1 MMEAVWEMNSVIK
14 WTFMATLKPTASLS
28 TNALHGHD
36 GIFIWQREAKLM
48 KIKVCSFS
56 FFDSK
61 RDVYFFFFQGPEG
74 RPGEDGQAGS
84 PGEGVCYKISW
95 FR

>member
-1 MMEAVWEMNSVIK
+1 
-14 WTFMATLKPTASLS
+14 
-28 TNALHGHD
+28 
-36 GIFIWQREAKLM
+36 M

-61 RDVYFFFFQGPEG
+61 HDVYFFFFQGPEG

-84 PGEGVCYKISW
+84 PGEGVCYKIS
-95 FR
+95 